1 MSNDIGYGAA
11 AIRAGDA
18 KYQHSLVDLLKQ
30 SADRKPA
37 EKSEDPKPAKPSN
50 EAVGRKVDVQA

>member
-18 KYQHSLVDLLKQ
+18 KYHQRLVDLMKQ
-30 SADRKPA
+30 AAKPA
-37 EKSEDPKPAKPSN
+37 EDVKPAAQSTAP
-50 EAVGRKVDVQA
+50 AAGHTLDVKA